1 MNWLTPRIIS
11 SPERAALIWGDRLLT
26 YRQLGEWARGLE
38 EQFARAGIAAGQR
51 VAALLPK
58 TPAAVAAVH
67 ALSARRAVL
76 VPLNLRLTPA
86 EMAAQCALARVTHI
100 VATEDTAEQARDIRI
115 ANEELR
121 VAEEANEELRVA
133 EGANEELR
141 VVEIGSVELQPTNF
155 ATPNSQFAI
164 PNSSPLA
171 LLFTS
176 GTTGT
181 PKAAR
186 LTTANFYWSALASA
200 FRLGVLPHDRW
211 LLTLPLYHVG
221 GLNILFR
228 SALYGT
234 AVVLPAADTP
244 FNPEWLYETMHRQRV
259 TLVSLVPTMLHRLL
273 EAVPAPPPPDLR
285 LVLLGG
291 AAAPPDLLARA
302 LARGYPVAT
311 TYGLTESCSQAAT
324 ATPPEVRRKPGTV
337 GKPLLYTQ
345 IRIVDEND
353 RPLPPGEIGEIVLQG
368 PSVFAGYD
376 DNPQATARALRGGW
390 LHTGD
395 LGYLDT
401 DGDLWVVNRRTD
413 LIVSG
418 GENVYPAEVEA
429 VLRAH
434 PAVAEACV
442 VGVDDAEWGQRVAAA
457 VVLHPQ
463 AQASIAELE
472 AFCRQRLAG
481 YKVPR
486 LWRIMPD
493 LPRTA
498 SGKVKRSAVRRLLS
512 QENPQSPKTL
522 PGQADSKA

>member
-1 MNWLTPRIIS
+1 MNWLTPRITS
-11 SPERAALIWGDRLLT
+11 SPERVALIWGDRVLT
-26 YRQLGEWARGLE
+26 YRELWKWANALQA
-38 EQFARAGIAAGQR
+38 QFARAGIAAGSR
-51 VAALLPK
+51 VVALLPK

-67 ALSARRAVL
+67 ALSAMRAIFA
-76 VPLNLRLTPA
+76 PLNLRLTPA
-86 EMAAQCALARVTHI
+86 EMTAQLALARASHI
-100 VATEDTAEQARDIRI
+100 VATEDTATQAR
-115 ANEELR
+115 
-121 VAEEANEELRVA
+121 
-133 EGANEELR
+133 
-141 VVEIGSVELQPTNF
+141 EIGAEKAVVVVKSDWRLASGDLGLAISEPPTLN
-155 ATPNSQFAI
+155 PESQI
-164 PNSSPLA
+164 LNHKSQILNHKSPLA

-181 PKAAR
+181 PKAAL
-186 LTTANFYWSALASA
+186 LTAANFYWSALASA
-200 FRLGVLPHDRW
+200 FRLGVMPHDRW

-234 AVVLPAADTP
+234 AVVLPEEDSHFDP
-244 FNPEWLYETMHRQRV
+244 IRLYEDIARRRI

-273 EAVPAPPPPDLR
+273 KAVPEPPPPDLR
-285 LVLLGG
+285 VVLLGG
-291 AAAPPDLLARA
+291 AAASPELLESA

-324 ATPPEVRRKPGTV
+324 AAPHEVRRKRGTV

-345 IRIVDEND
+345 IRVVDEND
-353 RPLPPGEIGEIVLQG
+353 NDLPAGEIGEIIIRGLG
-368 PSVFAGYD
+368 VFAGYD
-376 DNPQATARALRGGW
+376 GNPKATAKALRGGW

-395 LGYLDT
+395 LGYLDP
-401 DGDLWVVNRRTD
+401 DGDLWMVNRRAD

-434 PAVAEACV
+434 PAVAEVCV
-442 VGVDDAEWGQRVAAA
+442 VGVEDAEWGERVAAA

-463 AQASIAELE
+463 AQATPAELE

-486 LWRIMPD
+486 RWRIMPE

-498 SGKVKRSAVRRLLS
+498 SGKVKRPAVRQLL
-512 QENPQSPKTL
+512 QEDWQKGNS
-522 PGQADSKA
+522 